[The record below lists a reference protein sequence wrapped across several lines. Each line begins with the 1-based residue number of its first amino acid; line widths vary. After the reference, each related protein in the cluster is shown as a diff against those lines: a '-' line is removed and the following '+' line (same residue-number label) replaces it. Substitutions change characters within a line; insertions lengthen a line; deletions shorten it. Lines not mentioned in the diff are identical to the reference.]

1 MSAKA
6 IREYDGKL
14 LLAHYLQQSPTMAA
28 TQPTAAFAQPQT
40 RLAQV
45 NLSEVNTTDSDDKIS
60 AAVEAA
66 LSRAEQLNPWLAS
79 TKLVA
84 KPDQLIKRRGK
95 SGLLLLNADWAQV
108 KEWIRERAVKEVAV
122 GEISGV
128 LKTFLVE
135 PFVPHPADVEYYV
148 CIQSHRDGDEILFT
162 HEGGVEIGDVDAKA
176 LRLQVPIAQPLADS
190 ETIAAALLGDIA
202 SATQRSALATFIE
215 RLYAVYVDL
224 NFTYLEINP
233 LVVLETGDGLP
244 QVVYLDLAAK
254 LDQTAEFESGDK
266 WAKAR
271 SDAVVYGAAAADGG
285 PAMDFPAP
293 FGRELSR
300 EEAYIQELDAKTGA
314 SLKLTILNKDGRIWT
329 MVAGGGASVVYS
341 DAIAAL
347 GFASELANYGEYS
360 GAPSEAQTYEY
371 AKTILDLMTRTQR
384 AEGKVLIIG
393 GGIANFTNVA
403 TTFKGIIRAL
413 KEYRQALIATNVRVF
428 VRRAGPNWQEGLR
441 AMRELGET
449 LGVEI
454 RVYGPETHVTA
465 IVPLA
470 LGQATPAAVGA
481 GFRDSLAKQIPDST
495 AASSP
500 GTPMT
505 MDASDP
511 LISSASD
518 KPAVVAPSS
527 DKPSGVA
534 SSDKPSWYAP
544 FTANTRAIVY
554 GMQPRAVQGMLDFD
568 FICKRAVPSVACMV
582 YPFGGN
588 HVQKFYWGTHETL
601 LPVFAS
607 LAEAASQFPDAD

>member
-190 ETIAAALLGDIA
+190 ETIAAALLGDIG
-202 SATQRSALATFIE
+202 SATQRAALATFIE

-271 SDAVVYGAAAADGG
+271 SDAVVYGAASADAG

-300 EEAYIQELDAKTGA
+300 EEAYIQ
-314 SLKLTILNKDGRIWT
+314 
-329 MVAGGGASVVYS
+329 
-341 DAIAAL
+341 
-347 GFASELANYGEYS
+347 
-360 GAPSEAQTYEY
+360 
-371 AKTILDLMTRTQR
+371 
-384 AEGKVLIIG
+384 
-393 GGIANFTNVA
+393 
-403 TTFKGIIRAL
+403 
-413 KEYRQALIATNVRVF
+413 
-428 VRRAGPNWQEGLR
+428 
-441 AMRELGET
+441 
-449 LGVEI
+449 
-454 RVYGPETHVTA
+454 
-465 IVPLA
+465 
-470 LGQATPAAVGA
+470 
-481 GFRDSLAKQIPDST
+481 
-495 AASSP
+495 
-500 GTPMT
+500 
-505 MDASDP
+505 
-511 LISSASD
+511 
-518 KPAVVAPSS
+518 
-527 DKPSGVA
+527 
-534 SSDKPSWYAP
+534 
-544 FTANTRAIVY
+544 
-554 GMQPRAVQGMLDFD
+554 
-568 FICKRAVPSVACMV
+568 
-582 YPFGGN
+582 
-588 HVQKFYWGTHETL
+588 
-601 LPVFAS
+601 
-607 LAEAASQFPDAD
+607 